1 MVNFSDYKAYQG
13 RGRVL
18 VVDDDPWIGEL
29 LSTRLTLL
37 GYQVYVVRDGDA
49 ALHRIPEFEPDAVVL
64 DVNMPNVDGFTTLE
78 RIGRERLSKLPVLML
93 TARHGGEDV
102 RKAIALGARDFLAK
116 PFDETQL
123 ILRVA
128 RLLRKPR
135 GRQISLH

>member
-1 MVNFSDYKAYQG
+1 MVNFSDYKANQG
-13 RGRVL
+13 RGRIL
-18 VVDDDPWIGEL
+18 VVDDDPWICEL
-29 LSTRLTLL
+29 LSTRLTVL
-37 GYQVYVVRDGDA
+37 GYQVHTVRDGQA
-49 ALHRIPEFEPDAVVL
+49 ALARLPDFLPDAIVL
-64 DVNMPNVDGFTTLE
+64 DVNMPNVDGFTMLE
-78 RIGRERLSKLPVLML
+78 RLGRERLAKLPVLML